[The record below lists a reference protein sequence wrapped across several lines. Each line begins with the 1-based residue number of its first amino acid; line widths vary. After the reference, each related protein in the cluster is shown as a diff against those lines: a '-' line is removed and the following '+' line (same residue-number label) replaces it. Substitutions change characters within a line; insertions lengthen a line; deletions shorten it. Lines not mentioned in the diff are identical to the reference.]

1 MKLACVVVAAACL
14 AASPV
19 KAQVVDLSTITCADF
34 SARPADQMAN
44 IMFWLEGYYTED
56 DDPTTIDFAEF
67 HAGEA
72 PRLLLEQS
80 HGRGADRCRR
90 SDGWRQRQ
98 LSLPAHLRISGFSGC
113 WRPWQGARLA

>member
-1 MKLACVVVAAACL
+1 MNKASVAFHAAPFKWEDSMKLAYAAVAAALL

-67 HAGEA
+67 KSTKA
-72 PRLLLEQS
+72 PGLLLEQS
-80 HGRGADRCRR
+80 HGRGADRRRR
-90 SDGWRQRQ
+90 SHG
-98 LSLPAHLRISGFSGC
+98 
-113 WRPWQGARLA
+113 